1 MAAINWKNRSFIN
14 TFGEDLTYTPAGG
27 APATVRMIFDDDYFD
42 ELPGLGLQMRRT
54 SARLLAA
61 DAPALANGD
70 TEARQGK
77 TYKVVQTMP
86 DDKGFVEVKL
96 EEQ

>member
-1 MAAINWKNRSFIN
+1 MAAIDWKNRAFVD

-27 APATVRMIFDDDYFD
+27 SATPVRMIFDHEYFD
-42 ELPGLGLQMRRT
+42 ELPGLGIQLSRPA
-54 SARLLAA
+54 ARLLAA
-61 DAPALANGD
+61 DAPSLANGD
-70 TEARQGK
+70 TIARQGK

-86 DDKGFVEVKL
+86 DGQGYVTVQL

>member
-1 MAAINWKNRSFIN
+1 MAAINWKNRSFVD

-27 APATVRMIFDDDYFD
+27 AATTVRMIFDNEYFD
-42 ELPGLGLQMRRT
+42 ELPGLGLQMRRI

-61 DAPALANGD
+61 DAPSLANGD
-70 TEARQGK
+70 TVARGAT
-77 TYKVVQTMP
+77 TYKVVQVMP
-86 DDKGFVEVKL
+86 DGQGFVEVKL